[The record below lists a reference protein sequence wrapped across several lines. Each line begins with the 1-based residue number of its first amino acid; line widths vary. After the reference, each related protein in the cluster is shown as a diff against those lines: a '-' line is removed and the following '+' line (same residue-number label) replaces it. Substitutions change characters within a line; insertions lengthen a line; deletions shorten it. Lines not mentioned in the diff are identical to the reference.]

1 MTTLNELR
9 NQLERYF
16 SAFETAGL
24 NWLDAAHVVWNERHV
39 TISACRNEAGAPVVR
54 FATFGAVVRFDENGD
69 HPEAGA
75 DAAAPGDLR
84 SLYRVIDDSRI
95 EDVDGLAWTQAR
107 KFMNEIAHIKR
118 DRRNRADAR
127 LLDSWRERALH
138 AAELSR
144 KEWKPGVMDPTEVYQ
159 FPDNSILIVGNPRQE
174 CGGFSAFEA
183 AVYS

>member
-9 NQLERYF
+9 NQLEKYF
-16 SAFETAGL
+16 AAFESAGL
-24 NWLDAAHVVWNERHV
+24 NWLDAAHVLWRGRHV

-54 FATFGAVVRFDENGD
+54 FATLGAVVRFDENGD
-69 HPEAGA
+69 HPDDGA
-75 DAAAPGDLR
+75 DADALCDLM
-84 SLYRVIDDSRI
+84 SFYRVIDDSRI
-95 EDVDGLAWTQAR
+95 EDVDDLDWTQAR

-118 DRRNRADAR
+118 DGRNRADAR
-127 LLDSWRERALH
+127 RVAAWRERALH
-138 AAELSR
+138 AAETSR

-159 FPDNSILIVGNPRQE
+159 FPDSSILIVGNPHQE